1 MTSHKNVCIG
11 VLASVKSSQ
20 VFTCLVNL
28 DVGLTGEK
36 QLHGSSAARK
46 CFSKLFFFS
55 ALILR

>member
-20 VFTCLVNL
+20 VSTCLVNL

-36 QLHGSSAARK
+36 QLHGSSAA
-46 CFSKLFFFS
+46 
-55 ALILR
+55 